1 MPGEG
6 CWCPRCVG
14 RDVLGDWYYDSN
26 FGEAWHSDIP
36 KGMVG
41 ALEDRHSYRNWP
53 DSFRW
58 LVRSTYQAQRR
69 IRAWSDYYRSLE
81 TDDTTQES
89 LSLLD

>member
-1 MPGEG
+1 MCVICNEAKHIPLSV
-6 CWCPRCVG
+6 PYRC
-14 RDVLGDWYYDSN
+14 YYSN

-53 DSFRW
+53 DGFRW

-69 IRAWSDYYRSLE
+69 IQAWSDHYRSLE
-81 TDDTTQES
+81 TDDTTQGT